1 MKGQIARIKHENGYG
16 FIRPDDDSKDVFFH
30 AKDCGGIFNDLKEG
44 DNVSFDT
51 QQTDRGLKATNIIF
65 EM

>member
-51 QQTDRGLKATNIIF
+51 QQKKH
-65 EM
+65 